1 MRAPGPP
8 RHIGRN
14 PHHSTYR
21 RNLAPR
27 VSLWSL
33 TITEGACMAGPVPA
47 ASEQASFLP
56 AAATASPASLGGLI
70 GLALRRPGGRRS
82 VSLFTVLLLVAGVG
96 MFAFPAATDLFGSF
110 KQRHVKDQLA
120 DPGFQTLYKEHHVKI
135 GEGLTRL

>member
-8 RHIGRN
+8 RHTGRN
-14 PHHSTYR
+14 PHHSTCR

-33 TITEGACMAGPVPA
+33 TITEGARMAGPVPA

-56 AAATASPASLGGLI
+56 APAPARPSPLGGLI
-70 GLALRRPGGRRS
+70 GLPLRRPGGRRS

-96 MFAFPAATDLFGSF
+96 MFAFPAVTDLWGSY
-110 KQRHVKDQLA
+110 QHRHVRDQLGA
-120 DPGFQTLYKEHHVKI
+120 SSFA
-135 GEGLTRL
+135 